1 MTVIPVIDLLHGQV
15 VRAVRG
21 DRQHYRPID
30 SPLCRSHDPATVARM
45 LCAHVSARALY
56 IADLDALT
64 GGVPQAA
71 LIASLREALPGI
83 ELWIDA
89 GFARRADAEAL
100 RRALKDGS
108 GPDEARR
115 IVPVFGSE
123 SLRSAADLAD
133 CLQPGD
139 AGAILSLD
147 RRDGRVLDDA
157 GCWTSPARWPQRV
170 IAMTLEQVG
179 ADAGPDLAT
188 LAALRA
194 LSPQTRFIGAGGIRH
209 PADLQSAAAA
219 GAEAWL
225 VASAL
230 HDGRLPPARAP
241 QGVA

>member
-21 DRQHYRPID
+21 DRQHYRPIE
-30 SPLCRSHDPATVARM
+30 SPLCRSHDPVTVARM
-45 LCAHVSARALY
+45 LCAHVAARALY

-71 LIASLREALPGI
+71 LIASLHEALPGI

-100 RRALKDGS
+100 RGAVKA
-108 GPDEARR
+108 GPDAASR

-123 SLRSAADLAD
+123 SLRGAADLAD

-147 RRDGRVLDDA
+147 RRDGRVLDEA

-170 IAMTLEQVG
+170 IVMTLEQVG

-194 LSPQTRFIGAGGIRH
+194 LSPQTCFIGAGGIRH
-209 PADLQSAAAA
+209 PADLQSAAEA

-230 HDGRLPPARAP
+230 HDGRLPAADVSRA
-241 QGVA
+241 VA